1 MSATRQFDEPGTPQ
15 RRFRHRSR
23 WRIVGKADIA
33 HRVGESQQ
41 IIGSWL
47 RLLLHREPDHLPA
60 AGCGKGL
67 RMLLAQVVA
76 MRFGL
81 ARQGTEDG
89 RGVSIG
95 VCQGRGGRTLAACS

>member
-15 RRFRHRSR
+15 RRFGNRSR
-23 WRIVGKADIA
+23 WRIVGKADVA

-47 RLLLHREPDHLPA
+47 RLLLDRKPDHLPA
-60 AGCGKGL
+60 AGCRKGL

-81 ARQGTEDG
+81 TR
-89 RGVSIG
+89 
-95 VCQGRGGRTLAACS
+95 